1 MIEESEVR
9 SALIEVAALVQA
21 DGGDIEFVSLDTGS
35 GVVALR
41 LQLESAS
48 CAECVLPRPLL
59 EDIATGMLQ
68 RSVPGL
74 AGISIDDPREHPGY
88 VDETH

>member
-9 SALIEVAALVQA
+9 LALVEVAALVVA
-21 DGGDIEFVSLDTGS
+21 DGGDIEFVSLDTGN

-48 CAECVLPRPLL
+48 CPECVLPRPLL

-74 AGISIDDPREHPGY
+74 LGISIDDPRERPGY